1 MVVVY
6 LRNGE
11 KAPMP
16 DATYVRI
23 EPEDAPGATLRC
35 FFGNEEVGHF
45 KWDEVA
51 GYTIAATSGIE
62 ADAASAAPWMQRLE
76 TT

>member
-11 KAPMP
+11 KAPLP
-16 DATYVRI
+16 DANYVRI
-23 EPEDAPGATLRC
+23 EPGQDGHTMLRC
-35 FFGNEEVGHF
+35 FFGQSEVGLF

-51 GYTIAATSGIE
+51 GYSIAAVPNP
-62 ADAASAAPWMQRLE
+62 DAPVSYQPWLDRVQQA
-76 TT
+76 